1 MARTQ
6 IKTPRDFP
14 SVEELL
20 QTSALRKAV
29 AVLPRPVVSD
39 LVKEVIAS
47 FKDELKSGATDIT
60 QQGVLCEIELRLAQA
75 RRQKIQRVI
84 NASGIVVHTN
94 LGRAPL
100 SEALFESIKKT
111 VTGYGNVEY
120 DIERGVRGKRGVAC
134 ERYLALLAGAESATV
149 VNNCAAALFLMLNS
163 FANRRKVI
171 VSRGELVQIGGG
183 FRIPDI
189 LKRSGARLA
198 EVGTT
203 NITTLTDYENAIDDR
218 SALLLK
224 VHKSNFVQSGFSEE
238 VPLKQLVTLGRKHG
252 LPVLND
258 LGSGV
263 FVPTGGLLGYS
274 EPTVQQSV
282 RAGADLTCFSGDK
295 MLGGVQA
302 GLIVGRAELIT
313 RIKKNPIFR
322 TVRVDKIVFAVLEKM
337 LTIYLNG
344 SFRSDIKLWSL
355 LSIPVNE
362 LKKRAAYVLEQL
374 GDPPAISIH
383 ETKAFVGGG
392 ALPEAA
398 IPSVGL
404 VFSGKLKPGPLDRQL
419 RSFDPPVIGRIEE
432 DRFILDLKAVDRDD
446 LDLLVKAIRK
456 ILK

>member
-1 MARTQ
+1 
-6 IKTPRDFP
+6 
-14 SVEELL
+14 
-20 QTSALRKAV
+20 
-29 AVLPRPVVSD
+29 
-39 LVKEVIAS
+39 
-47 FKDELKSGATDIT
+47 
-60 QQGVLCEIELRLAQA
+60 
-75 RRQKIQRVI
+75 
-84 NASGIVVHTN
+84 
-94 LGRAPL
+94 
-100 SEALFESIKKT
+100 
-111 VTGYGNVEY
+111 
-120 DIERGVRGKRGVAC
+120 
-134 ERYLALLAGAESATV
+134 
-149 VNNCAAALFLMLNS
+149 
-163 FANRRKVI
+163 
-171 VSRGELVQIGGG
+171 
-183 FRIPDI
+183 
-189 LKRSGARLA
+189 
-198 EVGTT
+198 
-203 NITTLTDYENAIDDR
+203 
-218 SALLLK
+218 
-224 VHKSNFVQSGFSEE
+224 
-238 VPLKQLVTLGRKHG
+238 
-252 LPVLND
+252 
-258 LGSGV
+258 
-263 FVPTGGLLGYS
+263 
-274 EPTVQQSV
+274 
-282 RAGADLTCFSGDK
+282 

-404 VFSGKLKPGPLDRQL
+404 VFSGKLKPSPLDRQL